1 MKQVKIPKL
10 KPEEKEEI
18 IKNYFQKKEG
28 DKRIATILNNVINAI
43 MLAFLAVCNVIV
55 AGVFFM
61 VALKTKSS
69 FAALMSVSAICTSIV
84 ISYAYVQAAK
94 ENHKR
99 R

>member
-28 DKRIATILNNVINAI
+28 DKRIAETIQAVINAI

-69 FAALMSVSAICTSIV
+69 FAALMSISAICTSVV
-84 ISYAYVQAAK
+84 ISYAYVQTAK